1 MARSPTLNVSP
12 SSYNILSSLA
22 DIPLS
27 QSGRFDNESQRYVNE
42 KEINWNGLTIPKTH
56 I

>member
-27 QSGRFDNESQRYVNE
+27 QSGLFDNESEGNVSE
-42 KEINWNGLTIPKTH
+42 KEINGNGLTIPKTH